1 MPPFIEYSNF
11 ASLGFTLTFVN
22 ALCACPLYVPL
33 YGVALKLIVPFCTVA
48 VYVAVALVT
57 VIVALPAVVPDFTVT
72 VFPLTLAVAILL
84 LFEETLNAPVFPL
97 TVNVPLFGYVY
108 VPLVADNVNFPS
120 ALLTFTVSVVICV
133 L

>member
-1 MPPFIEYSNF
+1 M
-11 ASLGFTLTFVN
+11 
-22 ALCACPLYVPL
+22 
-33 YGVALKLIVPFCTVA
+33 
-48 VYVAVALVT
+48 
-57 VIVALPAVVPDFTVT
+57 PAVVPDFTVT

-97 TVNVPLFGYVY
+97 TVKVALLGYVI

-120 ALLTFTVSVVICV
+120 ALLTFTVYVVICV

>member
-1 MPPFIEYSNF
+1 ML
-11 ASLGFTLTFVN
+11 AS
-22 ALCACPLYVPL
+22 
-33 YGVALKLIVPFCTVA
+33 
-48 VYVAVALVT
+48 ALVT
-57 VIVALPAVVPDFTVT
+57 VIIAFPAVVPDFTVI

-84 LFEETLNAPVFPL
+84 LFEKALNVPVFPL
-97 TVNVPLFGYVY
+97 TVKVVLLGYVI